1 MEDSSSPDEHEFP
14 GLYEKN
20 RKNPPE
26 ENESNSSE
34 NFEKQK
40 KSAKKDKKDKSDKK
54 DRQSYEALGAD
65 SEDDN
70 ESGGSKLFR
79 SPSKSKKSKTFK
91 FPSAKKTEK
100 REKSVEIK
108 EVIEVKDKK
117 SKEKHKDHK
126 DDKKKDKKDKKEKCK
141 GGSSIDVAF
150 EIGDIQPIFGV
161 SLGLA
166 VERSRCHDGVKIPL
180 VVRNCIDV
188 IQENLQ
194 SEQVYKVEG
203 VKARIQHLKK
213 CYNNRDTYNEE
224 LDVPTASSLLKAY
237 LQELPEP
244 ILTTELI
251 TRFEE
256 ASALPDVTEQAK
268 ELEQLIDQLPK
279 CNQILLAWLM
289 KHFSAVISTESN
301 KLNAQS
307 LAVLLSPILQLS
319 HRLMIT
325 LLCHAETLFADVLLQ
340 KYVPPIHASTS
351 PNLPETVEDI
361 QLELRKQESLLNQ
374 IHSEMNAGFVTKKRE
389 EELWETQR
397 IITQLKRKLRTFEKK
412 QDSMQ
417 KSMDT
422 DAIEEAIDFTLRR
435 PDDDDQSKRETMTT
449 SDPIVSS
456 DEHKE
461 NDTIQTNESSIGET
475 IYIAENG
482 LYMLPKEHPDYHTLI
497 RLQLENQEL
506 MSWKQQ
512 LQTRISAERA
522 ECVKLKRMLET
533 QPQVANNVEHQ
544 TSLTADDPEFDRIV
558 EHYIKENAL
567 LEQKRILL
575 GREIVE
581 ENLALIQLQVDLAM
595 KQIIH

>member
-1 MEDSSSPDEHEFP
+1 MDDSSSPDEHEFP

-20 RKNPPE
+20 KKNPQE

-54 DRQSYEALGAD
+54 DRQSYETLGAD
-65 SEDDN
+65 SDEET
-70 ESGGSKLFR
+70 ESGSKLFR

-100 REKSVEIK
+100 REKSREAESK
-108 EVIEVKDKK
+108 EVVDGKDKK
-117 SKEKHKDHK
+117 SKDKHKDHK
-126 DDKKKDKKDKKEKCK
+126 DKDHKKEKKDKKDKSKT
-141 GGSSIDVAF
+141 GSSNDVAF

-166 VERSRCHDGVKIPL
+166 VERSRCHDGIKIPL
-180 VVRNCIDV
+180 VVRDCIDFL
-188 IQENLQ
+188 QENLQ
-194 SEQVYKVEG
+194 SEQIYKSEG
-203 VKARIQHLKK
+203 AKARIQHLKK
-213 CYNNRDTYNEE
+213 CYNNRDTYNEV

-256 ASALPDVTEQAK
+256 VSALPDVTEQAK
-268 ELEQLIDQLPK
+268 ELELLIEQLPK
-279 CNQILLAWLM
+279 SNQILLAWLT
-289 KHFSAVISTESN
+289 KHFSAVINVESN

-325 LLCHAETLFADVLLQ
+325 LLCHAETLFADIQLQ

-351 PNLPETVEDI
+351 PNLPETADDI
-361 QLELRKQESLLNQ
+361 QLELRKQESLLSQ

-412 QDSMQ
+412 DSMQ

-435 PDDDDQSKRETMTT
+435 PDDDDQLKSITTTTNEPIVAGSNNEEQKESDTT
-449 SDPIVSS
+449 SS
-456 DEHKE
+456 
-461 NDTIQTNESSIGET
+461 NESSNGDK

-482 LYMLPKEHPDYHTLI
+482 MFMLPKDHPDYFLNF
-497 RLQLENQEL
+497 LNFF
-506 MSWKQQ
+506 
-512 LQTRISAERA
+512 
-522 ECVKLKRMLET
+522 LKFLGTDEVET
-533 QPQVANNVEHQ
+533 TIA
-544 TSLTADDPEFDRIV
+544 
-558 EHYIKENAL
+558 IKD
-567 LEQKRILL
+567 Q
-575 GREIVE
+575 
-581 ENLALIQLQVDLAM
+581 
-595 KQIIH
+595 